1 MAEKTAPKSKI
12 NFSEESLRLLFE
24 KCPFPVWMFSRSLAK
39 VFFATH
45 LPFASRREAKP
56 MWRVVPGEVTEK
68 TLSFKCF
75 PQETLCSL
83 WLMLSL
89 MQEIK

>member
-39 VFFATH
+39 VFFAT
-45 LPFASRREAKP
+45 
-56 MWRVVPGEVTEK
+56 EVTEK
-68 TLSFKCF
+68 TLSFKYF
-75 PQETLCSL
+75 PQEALCSL